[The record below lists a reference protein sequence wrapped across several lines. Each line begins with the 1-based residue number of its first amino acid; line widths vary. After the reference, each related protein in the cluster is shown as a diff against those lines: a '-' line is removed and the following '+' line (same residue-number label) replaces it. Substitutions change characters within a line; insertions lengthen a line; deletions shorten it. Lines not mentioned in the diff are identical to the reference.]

1 MIDPRTPCIIG
12 VGRKTWHP
20 DEVDENGAPEP
31 LKMWE
36 LVSRAAGDDSGV
48 PKILE
53 SLDSIDVVYSQTWQ
67 YDDAPGRLS
76 ELLKTKPSR
85 SEYSGIGGTT
95 PQVLTQNAATRILA
109 GKSDAA
115 LIVGA
120 EALATKRAF
129 KKRGESPTYS
139 FPPANKTPFPWEAP
153 FDDSELAHE
162 VTPAWLTF
170 ALFDSA
176 RRASRGVALDEYR
189 EELGRMFAPMTKI
202 AAANPDAWYRIAR
215 TVNEIVEPQPD
226 NRMVGYPYTK
236 YMVSVM
242 DVDMAAAVIMTSH
255 ERADSLGIPRD
266 RRVYLRGWC
275 YATDPIY
282 VAEHPDLS
290 ASPAMAAASKE
301 AQRLAGV
308 GTDEI
313 AHLDLYSCFGSSLN
327 FARDTLGI
335 GLADTRPLTV
345 TGGLPYHGGAGSD
358 YMTHSIATM
367 ADTLRNDPGSYGMV
381 TGVGMHMTKH
391 VFGIYS
397 TTPGTLAP
405 PNQKDIQSQL
415 DKKPTNKIV
424 ESHNGLATIATYCV
438 VHGRDGEPQHA
449 VLVCDVEEGQ
459 RAYAIL
465 SDIEACRMG
474 ENTELIGRSVQ
485 LTPTAIDL
493 PTSKSA
499 TRHYAELVN

>member
-189 EELGRMFAPMTKI
+189 E
-202 AAANPDAWYRIAR
+202 
-215 TVNEIVEPQPD
+215 
-226 NRMVGYPYTK
+226 
-236 YMVSVM
+236 
-242 DVDMAAAVIMTSH
+242 
-255 ERADSLGIPRD
+255 
-266 RRVYLRGWC
+266 
-275 YATDPIY
+275 
-282 VAEHPDLS
+282 
-290 ASPAMAAASKE
+290 
-301 AQRLAGV
+301 
-308 GTDEI
+308 
-313 AHLDLYSCFGSSLN
+313 
-327 FARDTLGI
+327 
-335 GLADTRPLTV
+335 
-345 TGGLPYHGGAGSD
+345 
-358 YMTHSIATM
+358 
-367 ADTLRNDPGSYGMV
+367 
-381 TGVGMHMTKH
+381 
-391 VFGIYS
+391 
-397 TTPGTLAP
+397 
-405 PNQKDIQSQL
+405 
-415 DKKPTNKIV
+415 
-424 ESHNGLATIATYCV
+424 
-438 VHGRDGEPQHA
+438 
-449 VLVCDVEEGQ
+449 
-459 RAYAIL
+459 
-465 SDIEACRMG
+465 
-474 ENTELIGRSVQ
+474 
-485 LTPTAIDL
+485 
-493 PTSKSA
+493 
-499 TRHYAELVN
+499 